1 MRLFGATISALDEAV
16 QHGGDPLELIDE
28 MVGWHKLV
36 AARAQVDALAN
47 LAGED
52 ALVAATE
59 RYATLRRFSPAFFE
73 AFSFKASGSRS
84 QLIKAIDIIKD
95 ANQRKARQ
103 LRTTPLPFPS
113 RKWKQIITS
122 GGRIDRRLYETAVA
136 ATLRDGLR
144 AGDVG
149 RGQPQLSALRCLSA
163 EPPRHSESLEQLA
176 FETNA
181 QAYLAER
188 GRTLDW
194 RLRRFAKQLKGGKLE
209 GVSLERDRLKIQQ
222 MPPITPLEA
231 ETLDRRLDGLLP
243 RVRITELLVEV
254 AERTGFLS
262 AFRDL
267 RSGKEHDNPNA
278 VLAAILADGTD
289 LGLER
294 MANASE
300 GVSYAQIAW
309 THNWYLSPE
318 NYQQALQTI
327 VAAHHRL
334 RSLATGD
341 LEPVRHPMASFSA
354 LEEAGPAPPRSM
366 PNMVPIRG

>member
-1 MRLFGATISALDEAV
+1 M
-16 QHGGDPLELIDE
+16 
-28 MVGWHKLV
+28 
-36 AARAQVDALAN
+36 
-47 LAGED
+47 
-52 ALVAATE
+52 
-59 RYATLRRFSPAFFE
+59 
-73 AFSFKASGSRS
+73 
-84 QLIKAIDIIKD
+84 IKAIDIIRD
-95 ANQRKARQ
+95 ANQRKARH
-103 LRTTPLPFPS
+103 LPDRAPLPFPN

-122 GGRIDRRLYETAVA
+122 GGRINRRLYETAVA

-144 AGDVG
+144 AGDVWVDG
-149 RGQPQLSALRCLSA
+149 SRSYQRFDAYLLSRRDVAKAVDQL
-163 EPPRHSESLEQLA
+163 P
-176 FETNA
+176 FDTDA
-181 QAYLAER
+181 QAYLVQR

-222 MPPITPLEA
+222 MPPVTPPNAEA
-231 ETLDRRLDGLLP
+231 LDRRLDGLLP
-243 RVRITELLVEV
+243 RVRITELLLEV

-278 VLAAILADGTD
+278 VLAAILADGTN

-318 NYQQALQTI
+318 N
-327 VAAHHRL
+327 
-334 RSLATGD
+334 
-341 LEPVRHPMASFSA
+341 
-354 LEEAGPAPPRSM
+354 
-366 PNMVPIRG
+366 